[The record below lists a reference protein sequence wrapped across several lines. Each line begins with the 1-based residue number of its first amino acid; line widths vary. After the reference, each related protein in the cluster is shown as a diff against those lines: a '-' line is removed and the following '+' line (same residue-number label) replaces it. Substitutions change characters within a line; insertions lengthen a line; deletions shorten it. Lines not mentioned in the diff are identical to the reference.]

1 MMRDEHLQAA
11 NMLDRGRRA
20 LAAETIDRQCA
31 AQPEVASRYSA
42 AGFPDLLDDTSFRLA
57 CLSAAVATDRH
68 RLFVDQ
74 VAWLKVA
81 LSARRLPA
89 EFLAGNLEAMADAV
103 GASLPRT
110 SGALAQACLHEALRA
125 LPTMPAA
132 LPSRLTASGPLRDV
146 AKPYFL
152 ALLELR
158 TDDGRAL
165 LARALGGGATVA
177 DLARHVVMFVQVEV
191 GRMWQMDELSVAEE
205 HLVSELNE
213 ANLRWLYDQ
222 APRAPRQ
229 AHRALCASVSGD
241 LHRLGVRWV
250 ASEFEVHGWDVVHL
264 GANMP
269 GPELGH
275 AMVEFD
281 CEVLCLTA
289 SLVTH
294 VRSAADAIA
303 AVRAATTRPV
313 TILVGGAP
321 FASVPDLWAVVGAD
335 ATAADP
341 IAAVAAADGFVR
353 RR

>member
-11 NMLDRGRRA
+11 SMLDRSRRT
-20 LAAETIDRQCA
+20 LAAATIDRQLA
-31 AQPEVASRYSA
+31 VQPDVTSRYSA

-57 CLSAAVATDRH
+57 CLSEAVATHRP

-74 VAWLKVA
+74 VAWLNVA
-81 LSARRLPA
+81 LSARRLPPD
-89 EFLAGNLEAMADAV
+89 FLAANLEAMADAV
-103 GASLPRT
+103 GAALPRA
-110 SGALAQACLHEALRA
+110 SGALAQACVHEALRA
-125 LPTMPAA
+125 LPKMPTA
-132 LPSRLTASGPLRDV
+132 LPSRLTSSGPLRDV

-158 TDDGRAL
+158 TEDARVLLTRAL
-165 LARALGGGATVA
+165 SGGATVA

-269 GPELGH
+269 SPELGH

-294 VRSAADAIA
+294 VRSAAGAIA
-303 AVRAATTRPV
+303 TVRAATTRPV

-321 FASVPDLWAVVGAD
+321 FASVPDLWEVVGAD
-335 ATAADP
+335 ATAPDP
-341 IAAVAAADGFVR
+341 IAAVAAADGLVR
-353 RR
+353 RQ